1 MGTAWT
7 MYLSDSKG
15 RLPESVWSSAPA
27 GADLDTFVWNNF
39 WFGLLNRYKVN
50 GSQLLCPEAA
60 DPIPMNMTAFNGG
73 VKGGGTAKYAW
84 SGIHQTQSVG
94 IYLSTSGVNLTND
107 ATKKGY
113 RIGSYGFNGNL
124 YWKETR
130 DPDPGTGGSSG
141 ANFGPKINFVRG
153 TSEVPVYYDCTWIEN
168 RGMTNGTAP
177 GPTPPPNLKG
187 ENVPAGSDYHRR
199 ILLDRHAGGINIAF
213 ADGHAGRVICS
224 DLYNQKWTPYW
235 RKYSLTN
242 LPKK

>member
-1 MGTAWT
+1 MRPRGARTCYGFTLVELLVVIGVIALLIGMLLPALNKARGAARATQCLSNLRQMGTAWT

-113 RIGSYGFNGNL
+113 RIGSYG
-124 YWKETR
+124 
-130 DPDPGTGGSSG
+130 
-141 ANFGPKINFVRG
+141 
-153 TSEVPVYYDCTWIEN
+153 
-168 RGMTNGTAP
+168 
-177 GPTPPPNLKG
+177 
-187 ENVPAGSDYHRR
+187 
-199 ILLDRHAGGINIAF
+199 
-213 ADGHAGRVICS
+213 
-224 DLYNQKWTPYW
+224 
-235 RKYSLTN
+235 
-242 LPKK
+242 